1 MSATAQG
8 GLPPERKVVKSRD
21 ANISSPT
28 AAHRASFGDLLDTV
42 RKETGNPDAD
52 AALYSDPFG
61 FRTRGPLKKN
71 AVHYPSAMFS
81 GEGTEGDGW
90 DEVYKMWNDLRPGAD
105 LSLFEASL
113 EIKKSLGRSSFSLP
127 IFVSPDVYVS
137 SGQNTPLADMVP
149 RVAVEED
156 TIHADEQT
164 AVGGVSSITGN
175 AYPATTDDSYAN
187 HTYNVDDYGRK
198 AEVTDFVQLSAS
210 SLRSTRQTTE
220 EALMR
225 AMRQYEEAQMIRG
238 TNNDANGFNGFED
251 LIQTAS
257 PDMTSDLAGSTI
269 SVDDIYEANETLE
282 RQGANLDS
290 VVHVTTHSVLTDLKK
305 ELDDFT
311 RFESPGDELS
321 FGFRS
326 LMVDG
331 QPVVK
336 SHGVNATAG
345 SRDLW
350 SVDMSGWYMGML
362 QDATLHPLAKTDP
375 TETFAVDAYGTLV
388 GEGVNHLHRIQNV
401 A

>member
-1 MSATAQG
+1 MSATANG
-8 GLPPERKVVKSRD
+8 GVPPERKVVKSRD
-21 ANISSPT
+21 ATISSPS

-61 FRTRGPLKKN
+61 FRTRGAVKKN
-71 AVHYPSAMFS
+71 AVYYPSAMFDGP
-81 GEGTEGDGW
+81 GEADGW

-105 LSLFEASL
+105 MSLFEASF
-113 EIKKSLGRSSFSLP
+113 EIKKALDTSTFQLP

-137 SGQNTPLADMVP
+137 SGQNTPLADMIP
-149 RVAVEED
+149 RVAVETE
-156 TIHADEQT
+156 TIEADEQT
-164 AVGGVSSITGN
+164 AVGSVESFTEGGS
-175 AYPATTDDSYAN
+175 YPNNDDSYN
-187 HTYNVDDYGRK
+187 DHSYTVDDYGRES
-198 AEVTDFVQLSAS
+198 EVTDFVQLAAS

-220 EALMR
+220 EAMMR
-225 AMRQYEEAQMIRG
+225 AIRQYEEAQMIRG
-238 TNNDANGFNGFED
+238 TNADANGFVGFED

-257 PDMTSDLAGSTI
+257 PDMSADLGGSTI
-269 SVDDIYEANETLE
+269 SVDDIYEANESLE

-290 VVHVTTHSVLTDLKK
+290 VVHITTHSVLTDLKK
-305 ELDDFT
+305 ELDEFT
-311 RFESPGDELS
+311 HFESPGDELD

-331 QPVVK
+331 QPVLK
-336 SHGVNATAG
+336 SHGVNNTSG

-350 SVDMSGWYMGML
+350 SVDMSGWFMGML
-362 QDATLHPLAKTDP
+362 QDATLHPLAKTGP